1 VAVSTYDD
9 TDVQTNVSTTAAAQ
23 LTAWK
28 ANETNEKTAVDAARA
43 TYHTCRTNLR
53 TAKPG
58 CLSAL
63 KNAAKEKY
71 DGGAIKKNCQDWA
84 DREGVESAFGNAA
97 CRLFTV
103 PAPNYTSI
111 PVKDSSTEACSGQGS
126 PWTSDTPSCGD
137 THCCCMTKHCVRKE
151 LRRYRNAQ
159 RANCKATWKVAKQAY
174 KDYRQLGRK
183 LRFRVHVV
191 PFVMN
196 LLRKPVTKYL
206 GDMDLTASMLK
217 AANEAVTAPNSS
229 ITSVDVLETYIL
241 NQINLTVTGI
251 LTKVWANAT
260 GLLWKGVDLIWNPL
274 IEGIV
279 TSINEIP
286 FVGPILGMAL
296 QEIAD
301 ICYNKIQAY
310 VTNKFLNPLAV
321 KVETKIIDTIMN
333 LTIKIGDDMIKRF
346 DPSGQSQIAQWAEG
360 AARSL
365 IKATLGPVQTKN
377 AGLGTSNA
385 GDTNQITANGNSESA
400 EASTDDQTDENDE
413 DGQDTADSNGD
424 GDEDDS

>member
-1 VAVSTYDD
+1 
-9 TDVQTNVSTTAAAQ
+9 
-23 LTAWK
+23 
-28 ANETNEKTAVDAARA
+28 
-43 TYHTCRTNLR
+43 
-53 TAKPG
+53 
-58 CLSAL
+58 
-63 KNAAKEKY
+63 
-71 DGGAIKKNCQDWA
+71 
-84 DREGVESAFGNAA
+84 
-97 CRLFTV
+97 
-103 PAPNYTSI
+103 
-111 PVKDSSTEACSGQGS
+111 
-126 PWTSDTPSCGD
+126 
-137 THCCCMTKHCVRKE
+137 MTKHCVRKE

-206 GDMDLTASMLK
+206 GD
-217 AANEAVTAPNSS
+217 VTAPNSS

-251 LTKVWANAT
+251 LTKVYANAT

-310 VTNKFLNPLAV
+310 VTDKFLNPLAV

-377 AGLGTSNA
+377 AGLGKSNT
-385 GDTNQITANGNSESA
+385 GDTNQIMANGNSESA

-413 DGQDTADSNGD
+413 DGQDTADQNGD